1 MQVAQYIQTVL
12 EPGRAFIAVKLDL
25 DRIQSLQLDIDALT
39 VGDSIVA
46 APKMK
51 IKHAHIRVLRRDKLI
66 VFPPEQDRGKM
77 FFALQSLRNALP
89 RVIVKVSPLI
99 VLTVVNNIYPSF
111 PPEKCLCNDL
121 YNHQFQ

>member
-1 MQVAQYIQTVL
+1 VQVAQYIQTVL

-89 RVIVKVSPLI
+89 RVIVKVSPLLIRSLYISVI
-99 VLTVVNNIYPSF
+99 VSILFITI
-111 PPEKCLCNDL
+111 
-121 YNHQFQ
+121 QI